1 MRRSKGTVASA
12 ASELDQICTLASPDI
27 DEATLSR
34 IRQLIDITSERSEI
48 DPTWCVIGMLGGTGA
63 GKSSL
68 VNALSGGEVVTA
80 GVRRPTTNE
89 PCAVLPVGR
98 APRELLGWLGV
109 ARRVEAPRALP
120 GDTVVIDMP
129 DIDSIETGHADI
141 AERLAL
147 RVDAL
152 VVVVNPQKYAD
163 ARLHDEWLARLR
175 SSHASV
181 TVVLTHI
188 DTVGAAEREAIE
200 RDLRRLLCE
209 RGMEDTTVLSVASTT
224 GEGMPALVKHLSKE
238 TERVSRQAARARQG
252 LREAAV
258 LIRDAVGIDGTVR
271 GIETDGMA
279 SDLCS
284 VAADLA
290 GAPIIAE
297 AVAAST
303 MRAGRRAGGWL
314 PLRWI
319 ARLGAD
325 PLRRLHLDEDS
336 RVEGAT
342 TPTLPT
348 RSPSDEASFVNA
360 VRREVGEHSSGRPPA
375 WRARLVERA
384 LAGAR
389 DVPAAAHRE
398 VADNMRVATGAPA
411 AARFL
416 GGLQM
421 LAWVVCLV
429 GAAWIG
435 LVHLGRAV
443 LIDLQV
449 PALGPVPTPTALVCV
464 SLLVTVILAGIN
476 RGVSRWAADR
486 RRRAVIRDLRGL
498 CRDEVER
505 AVVAPVRA
513 EDSRQAMI
521 ASFIAR
527 LHL

>member
-1 MRRSKGTVASA
+1 M
-12 ASELDQICTLASPDI
+12 
-27 DEATLSR
+27 
-34 IRQLIDITSERSEI
+34 
-48 DPTWCVIGMLGGTGA
+48 
-63 GKSSL
+63 
-68 VNALSGGEVVTA
+68 TA

-284 VAADLA
+284 AAADLA

>member
-12 ASELDQICTLASPDI
+12 ASELVQICTLASPDS

-209 RGMEDTTVLSVASTT
+209 RGMEDATVLSVASTT

-284 VAADLA
+284 AAADLA

>member
-1 MRRSKGTVASA
+1 MMRSKGTVASA
-12 ASELDQICTLASPDI
+12 ASELDRICTLASPDI
-27 DEATLSR
+27 DEATLSQ

-68 VNALSGGEVVTA
+68 VNAMSGGEVVTA

-98 APRELLGWLGV
+98 APRDLLGWLGV
-109 ARRVEAPRALP
+109 ARWVEAPRGLP

-129 DIDSIETGHADI
+129 DIDSVESSHAEI
-141 AERLAL
+141 AEHLAS

-163 ARLHDEWLARLR
+163 ARLHDEWLARLH

-188 DTVGAAEREAIE
+188 DTVVAAERDSIE
-200 RDLRRLLCE
+200 RDLRRLLSE
-209 RGMEDTTVLSVASTT
+209 RGMKDATVVSVSSTT
-224 GEGMPALVKHLSKE
+224 GEGVQTLVKHLSKE
-238 TERVSRQAARARQG
+238 AERVSRQASRSRQA

-258 LIRDAVGIDGTVR
+258 LIRDAVGIDGTIR

-279 SDLCS
+279 SDLS
-284 VAADLA
+284 SSAADLA

-303 MRAGRRAGGWL
+303 VRAGRRAGGWL
-314 PLRWI
+314 PLRWV

-325 PLRRLHLDEDS
+325 PL
-336 RVEGAT
+336 
-342 TPTLPT
+342 PT
-348 RSPSDEASFVNA
+348 RSPSDVAAFVNA
-360 VRREVGEHSSGRPPA
+360 VRREVAQRSSGRPSP
-375 WRARLVERA
+375 WRARLMERA
-384 LAGAR
+384 LEGAR
-389 DVPAAAHRE
+389 DVPAVAHRE
-398 VADNMRVATGAPA
+398 VSDNMQVATGAPSTS
-411 AARFL
+411 RLL
-416 GGLQM
+416 GGIQA

-443 LIDLQV
+443 LIDWRV
-449 PALGPVPTPTALVCV
+449 PALGPVPAPTALVGL

-476 RGVSRWAADR
+476 RGVSRWAAGR
-486 RRRAVIRDLRGL
+486 RRRAVMRDLRGL

-513 EDSRQAMI
+513 EDNRQVTI
-521 ASFIAR
+521 ASYIAR
-527 LHL
+527 LRL